1 MFHSFFKTLKLFYT
15 EYFVYDNY
23 TEYNFKT
30 DKITRFQENGLNL
43 IDKKMKRKI
52 MTAIH
57 LIHLIKY
64 VTLDENELRDHLRLL
79 KSESVEDDSSEH
91 SQSISSNT

>member
-1 MFHSFFKTLKLFYT
+1 
-15 EYFVYDNY
+15 
-23 TEYNFKT
+23 
-30 DKITRFQENGLNL
+30 
-43 IDKKMKRKI
+43 MKRKI

-79 KSESVEDDSSEH
+79 KSESLEDDSSEH